1 MNGKLMNTPNYD
13 KQHYLFVRF
22 VQLNNNFRKSQRI
35 RIRDHVYETFSQSNI
50 PSFPAAF
57 NKIKSTRN
65 RNITNIKHTFDLN

>member
-50 PSFPAAF
+50 PFFPAAF
-57 NKIKSTRN
+57 NELNQLEIKIKLA
-65 RNITNIKHTFDLN
+65 NIPLT